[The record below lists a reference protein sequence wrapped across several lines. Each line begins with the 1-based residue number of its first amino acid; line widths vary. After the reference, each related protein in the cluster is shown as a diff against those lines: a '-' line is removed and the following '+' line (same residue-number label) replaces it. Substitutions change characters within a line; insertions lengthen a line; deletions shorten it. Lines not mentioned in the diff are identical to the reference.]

1 MSGSRQVLLRRVQAV
16 VEVPVKEES
25 VGPQATESGT
35 IPSTSTFPASISSLK
50 PTSVPAQ
57 SHKPSIAAT
66 RVKRKTVVKRSY
78 AEEDDDWASVHSND
92 TPLDAS
98 SDDDDELMM
107 GAEVGCCVSSLN
119 QSIISFTGQ
128 PQSSL
133 RYKAHT

>member
-1 MSGSRQVLLRRVQAV
+1 M
-16 VEVPVKEES
+16 
-25 VGPQATESGT
+25 GPQATESGT
-35 IPSTSTFPASISSLK
+35 IASTSTFPASISSLK

-66 RVKRKTVVKRSY
+66 RVKRKTIVKRSY